1 MNIKK
6 LAVSFIAI
14 IFLLSGCSNVQSN
27 PNGKYE
33 LVVIHLND
41 VHGRAE
47 EGKYDGMGY
56 PKVASIIN
64 EYRKV
69 LGKNNVLYLDAGDNT
84 HGTTF
89 ATLDKGESMVTLSNA
104 MKLDAMALGNHDF
117 NYGMEQLYKLENMAD
132 FKFLTSNVLTKDG
145 KPLGEE
151 YMIKKI
157 RGVKVGIFGL
167 TTPETVYKA
176 NPQIV
181 KNLVFAD
188 PIDTA
193 KKITEELKGKG
204 VQFIIAVTHLGV
216 DPATKHEWQSIGLA
230 EAVPAIN
237 LIVDGHSHTALKD
250 KTVVNGVTIVQT
262 GEYDKNLG
270 IVKIDFDELAYGEK
284 AIYPV
289 LLSKAEV
296 ESGKDL
302 SVKMELNEKFVA
314 KDDAKIA
321 SLIYDIKE
329 RQEKIISEVI
339 GKTPVLLEASRE
351 LVRTSETNLGNLV
364 ADAMLEKSGAD
375 IAVTSGGSVR
385 SSIGIGDITVGN
397 IINVL
402 PFGNYVVVKE
412 LTGKQVW
419 DMFENG
425 FSKYPETDG
434 RFPQFSGAV
443 VTFNPKKPA
452 GKRVENIT
460 MKDGTPLDLNKIYKV
475 ASDDYIAVGGDEYN
489 MFINAKTVANYP
501 ALTEI
506 VIENIKKN
514 GVTNLTTDNRLIRK

>member
-6 LAVSFIAI
+6 LAISFIAGT
-14 IFLLSGCSNVQSN
+14 FLLVGCSSLQSN
-27 PNGKYE
+27 PDGKYE

-56 PKVASIIN
+56 PKVASIVN
-64 EYRKV
+64 EYKKV
-69 LGKNNVLYLDAGDNT
+69 LGQENVLYLDAGDNT

-89 ATLDKGESMVTLSNA
+89 ATLEKGESMIKLSNE
-104 MKLDAMALGNHDF
+104 MKLNAMTLGNHDF
-117 NYGMEQLYKLENMAD
+117 NYGMEQLYKLENLAD
-132 FKFLTSNVLTKDG
+132 FKFLTSNALNKNG
-145 KPLGEE
+145 KPIGEK
-151 YMIKKI
+151 YIIKKI

-181 KNLVFAD
+181 KDLTFSD

-193 KKITEELKGKG
+193 KKITKELKGKG
-204 VQFIIAVTHLGV
+204 VQFIIAVTHLGD
-216 DPATKHEWQSIGLA
+216 DPATKYEWQSIGLA
-230 EAVPAIN
+230 EAVPSIN

-270 IVKIDFDELAYGEK
+270 IVKIDFDELVYGEK

-296 ESGKDL
+296 ENGKDL
-302 SVKMELNEKFVA
+302 SVKMELNEKFTA
-314 KDDAKIA
+314 KDDEKI
-321 SLIYDIKE
+321 SLLMHNIKE

-364 ADAMLEKSGAD
+364 ADAILEKSEAD
-375 IAVTSGGSVR
+375 IAITSGGSIR
-385 SSIGIGDITVGN
+385 SSIGAGDITVGN
-397 IINVL
+397 IISVL
-402 PFGNYVVVKE
+402 PFGNYVIVKE

-425 FSKYPETDG
+425 VSKYPETDG

-443 VTFNPKKPA
+443 VTFNSKKPA

-460 MKDGTPLDLNKIYKV
+460 LKNGTSLDLNKTYKV

-489 MFINAKTVANYP
+489 MFINAKTIANYP
-501 ALTEI
+501 ALSEI
-506 VIENIKKN
+506 IIENIKKN

>member
-6 LAVSFIAI
+6 LAISFIAGT
-14 IFLLSGCSNVQSN
+14 FLLAGCSSLQSN
-27 PNGKYE
+27 PDGKYE

-47 EGKYDGMGY
+47 EGNYDGMGY

-69 LGKNNVLYLDAGDNT
+69 LGQENVLYLDAGDNT

-89 ATLDKGESMVTLSNA
+89 ATLEKGESMIKLSNE
-104 MKLDAMALGNHDF
+104 MKLNAMTLGNHDF
-117 NYGMEQLYKLENMAD
+117 NYGMEQLYKLENLAD
-132 FKFLTSNVLTKDG
+132 FKFLTSNVLNKNG
-145 KPLGEE
+145 KPIGEK
-151 YMIKKI
+151 YIIKKI

-167 TTPETVYKA
+167 TTPETMYKA

-181 KNLVFAD
+181 KDLTFSD

-193 KKITEELKGKG
+193 KKITKELKGKG
-204 VQFIIAVTHLGV
+204 VQFIIAVTHLGD
-216 DPATKHEWQSIGLA
+216 DPATKYEWQSIDLA

-296 ESGKDL
+296 ENGKDL
-302 SVKMELNEKFVA
+302 SVKMELNEKFTA
-314 KDDAKIA
+314 KDDEKI
-321 SLIYDIKE
+321 SLLMHNIKE
-329 RQEKIISEVI
+329 KQEKIISEVI

-364 ADAMLEKSGAD
+364 ADAILEKSEAD
-375 IAVTSGGSVR
+375 IAITSGGSVR
-385 SSIGIGDITVGN
+385 SSIGAGDITVGN
-397 IINVL
+397 IISVL

-443 VTFNPKKPA
+443 VTFDPKKPA
-452 GKRVENIT
+452 GKRIEKIT
-460 MKDGTPLDLNKIYKV
+460 LKDGTSLDLNKTYKV

-489 MFINAKTVANYP
+489 MFINAKTIANYP
-501 ALTEI
+501 ALSEI

>member
-6 LAVSFIAI
+6 LAISFIAGTF
-14 IFLLSGCSNVQSN
+14 FLAGCSSLQSN

-33 LVVIHLND
+33 LAVIHLND

-69 LGKNNVLYLDAGDNT
+69 LGQENVLYLDAGDNT

-89 ATLDKGESMVTLSNA
+89 ATLEKGESMIKLSNE
-104 MKLDAMALGNHDF
+104 MKLNAMTLGNHDF
-117 NYGMEQLYKLENMAD
+117 NYGIEQLYKLKNMAD
-132 FKFLTSNVLTKDG
+132 FKFLTSNVLDKNG
-145 KPLGEE
+145 NPIGEK
-151 YMIKKI
+151 YIIKKI

-181 KNLVFAD
+181 KNLIFND

-193 KKITEELKGKG
+193 KKITEELKNKN
-204 VQFIIAVTHLGV
+204 VKFIIAVTHLGD
-216 DPATKHEWQSIGLA
+216 DPATKYEWQSIGLA
-230 EAVPAIN
+230 EAVPDIN
-237 LIVDGHSHTALKD
+237 LIIDGHSHTALKD

-270 IVKIDFDELAYGEK
+270 VVKIDFDELAYGEK

-289 LLSKAEV
+289 LLSKFEV
-296 ESGKDL
+296 ENGNDL
-302 SVKMELNEKFVA
+302 SVKMGLNEKFIA
-314 KDDAKIA
+314 KDDEKIT
-321 SLIYDIKE
+321 SLMYDIKE

-364 ADAMLEKSGAD
+364 ADAILEKSKAD
-375 IAVTSGGSVR
+375 IAITSGGSVR
-385 SSIGIGDITVGN
+385 SSVDAGDITVGN
-397 IINVL
+397 IISVL
-402 PFGNYVVVKE
+402 PFGNYVIVKE

-434 RFPQFSGAV
+434 RFPQFSGAI

-452 GKRVENIT
+452 GNRVESIAL
-460 MKDGTPLDLNKIYKV
+460 KDGTPLDLNKIYKV
-475 ASDDYIAVGGDEYN
+475 ASDDYISVGGDEYN

-514 GVTNLTTDNRLIRK
+514 GVTNLTTDHRLIKK

>member
-89 ATLDKGESMVTLSNA
+89 ATLDKGESMVTLSNT
-104 MKLDAMALGNHDF
+104 MELDAMALGNHDF

-157 RGVKVGIFGL
+157 CGVKVGIFGL

-216 DPATKHEWQSIGLA
+216 DPATKHE
-230 EAVPAIN
+230 
-237 LIVDGHSHTALKD
+237 
-250 KTVVNGVTIVQT
+250 
-262 GEYDKNLG
+262 
-270 IVKIDFDELAYGEK
+270 
-284 AIYPV
+284 
-289 LLSKAEV
+289 
-296 ESGKDL
+296 
-302 SVKMELNEKFVA
+302 
-314 KDDAKIA
+314 
-321 SLIYDIKE
+321 
-329 RQEKIISEVI
+329 
-339 GKTPVLLEASRE
+339 
-351 LVRTSETNLGNLV
+351 
-364 ADAMLEKSGAD
+364 
-375 IAVTSGGSVR
+375 
-385 SSIGIGDITVGN
+385 
-397 IINVL
+397 
-402 PFGNYVVVKE
+402 
-412 LTGKQVW
+412 
-419 DMFENG
+419 
-425 FSKYPETDG
+425 
-434 RFPQFSGAV
+434 
-443 VTFNPKKPA
+443 
-452 GKRVENIT
+452 
-460 MKDGTPLDLNKIYKV
+460 
-475 ASDDYIAVGGDEYN
+475 
-489 MFINAKTVANYP
+489 
-501 ALTEI
+501 
-506 VIENIKKN
+506 
-514 GVTNLTTDNRLIRK
+514 

>member
-6 LAVSFIAI
+6 LAVSFITI

-216 DPATKHEWQSIGLA
+216 DPATKHEWQSIGLT

-364 ADAMLEKSGAD
+364 ADAMLEKSGAN

-443 VTFNPKKPA
+443 VAFNPKKPA

>member
-1 MNIKK
+1 MKLKK
-6 LAVSFIAI
+6 LVFSFITI
-14 IFLLSGCSNVQSN
+14 IFLLAGCSNIQSN
-27 PNGKYE
+27 PNNKYE

-64 EYRKV
+64 KYREV
-69 LGKNNVLYLDAGDNT
+69 FGKENVLYLDAGDNI

-89 ATLDKGESMVTLSNA
+89 ATLEKGESMINLSNE
-104 MKLDAMALGNHDF
+104 MGLDAIALGNHDF
-117 NYGMEQLYKLENMAD
+117 NYGMEQLLKLENMAD
-132 FKFLTSNVLTKDG
+132 FKFLTTNVLTKDG
-145 KPLGEE
+145 NPIGTK
-151 YMIKKI
+151 YIIRKI

-181 KNLVFAD
+181 KNLIFAD

-193 KKITEELKGKG
+193 KKTTEELRKKG
-204 VQFIIAVTHLGV
+204 VQFIIAVTHLGD
-216 DPATKHEWQSIGLA
+216 DPSTKYEWQSVGLA
-230 EAVPAIN
+230 ESVPEIN
-237 LIVDGHSHTALKD
+237 LIIDGHSHTVLKN

-262 GEYDKNLG
+262 GEYDKNIG

-284 AIYPV
+284 SIYPI
-289 LLSKAEV
+289 LLSKDEV
-296 ESGKDL
+296 NSGKDL
-302 SVKMELNEKFVA
+302 SVKMELNEKFIV
-314 KDDAKIA
+314 KEDKKIA
-321 SLIYDIKE
+321 ELISNIKA
-329 RQEKIISEVI
+329 QQQKIISEKI
-339 GKTPVLLEASRE
+339 GKTPVVLEASRE
-351 LVRTSETNLGNLV
+351 KVRTSETNLGNLV
-364 ADAMLEKSGAD
+364 TDAILEKSQAD
-375 IAVTSGGSVR
+375 IAITSGGSIR
-385 SSIGIGDITVGN
+385 SSIGIGDITIEN
-397 IINVL
+397 IISVL

-412 LTGKQVW
+412 LTGKQIW
-419 DMFENG
+419 NMFENG

-434 RFPQFSGAV
+434 RFPQFSGAT

-460 MKDGTPLDLNKIYKV
+460 LKNGTPLDLNKTYKV

-489 MFINAKTVANYP
+489 MFINAKEVANYP

-514 GVTNLTTDNRLIRK
+514 GVTNLTTDNRLIKK

>member
-6 LAVSFIAI
+6 LAISFIAGT
-14 IFLLSGCSNVQSN
+14 FLLTGCSSLQSN

-47 EGKYDGMGY
+47 EGNYNGMGY

-69 LGKNNVLYLDAGDNT
+69 LGQENVLYLDAGDNT

-89 ATLDKGESMVTLSNA
+89 ATLEKGESMIKLSNE
-104 MKLDAMALGNHDF
+104 MKLNAMTLGNHDF
-117 NYGMEQLYKLENMAD
+117 NYGMEQLYKLENLAD
-132 FKFLTSNVLTKDG
+132 FKFLTSNVLNKDG
-145 KPLGEE
+145 NPIGEK
-151 YMIKKI
+151 YIIKKI
-157 RGVKVGIFGL
+157 RGIKVGIFGL

-181 KNLVFAD
+181 KNLTFSD

-204 VQFIIAVTHLGV
+204 VQFIIAVTHLGD
-216 DPATKHEWQSIGLA
+216 DPATKYEWQSIGLA
-230 EAVPAIN
+230 EAVPSIN

-270 IVKIDFDELAYGEK
+270 IVKIDFDELVYGEK

-296 ESGKDL
+296 ENGKDL
-302 SVKMELNEKFVA
+302 SVKMELNEKFTA
-314 KDDAKIA
+314 KDDEKI
-321 SLIYDIKE
+321 SLLMHNIKE

-351 LVRTSETNLGNLV
+351 LVRTNETNLGNLV
-364 ADAMLEKSGAD
+364 ADAILEKSEAD
-375 IAVTSGGSVR
+375 IAITSGGSVR
-385 SSIGIGDITVGN
+385 SSIGAGDITVGN
-397 IINVL
+397 IISVL

-443 VTFNPKKPA
+443 VTFDPKKPA
-452 GKRVENIT
+452 GKRIEKIT
-460 MKDGTPLDLNKIYKV
+460 LKDGTSLDLNKTYKV

-501 ALTEI
+501 ALSEI

>member
-1 MNIKK
+1 
-6 LAVSFIAI
+6 
-14 IFLLSGCSNVQSN
+14 
-27 PNGKYE
+27 
-33 LVVIHLND
+33 
-41 VHGRAE
+41 
-47 EGKYDGMGY
+47 
-56 PKVASIIN
+56 
-64 EYRKV
+64 
-69 LGKNNVLYLDAGDNT
+69 
-84 HGTTF
+84 
-89 ATLDKGESMVTLSNA
+89 
-104 MKLDAMALGNHDF
+104 
-117 NYGMEQLYKLENMAD
+117 
-132 FKFLTSNVLTKDG
+132 
-145 KPLGEE
+145 
-151 YMIKKI
+151 
-157 RGVKVGIFGL
+157 
-167 TTPETVYKA
+167 
-176 NPQIV
+176 
-181 KNLVFAD
+181 
-188 PIDTA
+188 
-193 KKITEELKGKG
+193 
-204 VQFIIAVTHLGV
+204 
-216 DPATKHEWQSIGLA
+216 
-230 EAVPAIN
+230 
-237 LIVDGHSHTALKD
+237 
-250 KTVVNGVTIVQT
+250 
-262 GEYDKNLG
+262 
-270 IVKIDFDELAYGEK
+270 
-284 AIYPV
+284 
-289 LLSKAEV
+289 
-296 ESGKDL
+296 
-302 SVKMELNEKFVA
+302 MELNEKFVA

-452 GKRVENIT
+452 GKRVENIAL
-460 MKDGTPLDLNKIYKV
+460 KDGTPLDLNKTYKV